1 MILLNGGFMCGV
13 IGVISQKQKNSMGA
27 LAKKLLRML
36 EYRGYDSTGAII
48 QNENGNL
55 FFEKDVGSPTVVTNK
70 YSIEKNSGKIF
81 CGQVRWATFGAVDRS
96 NAQPHLVR
104 CKTYIYGAHNGNVT
118 NCDQLKKWLTEEG
131 HQVISNNDGEMVV
144 HVVEHFFALEL
155 SKFEMLKDVK
165 ATNEFRKKAL
175 QIAIVEAGKMLV
187 GSYAA
192 IIVDPISETMAAI
205 KAGSSLYLG
214 TGYHEDGG
222 KYVLASSDLASVL
235 SQTKILYPIIE
246 NEFAVFDDNSLNC
259 FKLKTGEKV
268 EKIAKR
274 SKLTIE
280 ETELKEQ
287 YKYFMEQEIMSQAD
301 AAKKLIN
308 LYCGG
313 SDLVKYVSDYYN
325 GHGNGHRN
333 DHRNSPENGH
343 QDIKVKKLFES
354 VKNRI
359 IQLSEI
365 VDEKEIL
372 KLSKEFFNSL
382 EFAKLNEIIS
392 TTNSK
397 NFTSKI
403 ASSLTTTDFN
413 NFESSHASF
422 LQEMYRLSCKT
433 KGRDEDIN
441 DTLRRGLRVVDAIL
455 MYDEVRDIQ
464 EKIDIFVDVVGQAH
478 ARGNTI
484 YMLACGTSF
493 HAAKTAAFF
502 FDRVANVAIH
512 SVLPGEFRGQYENS
526 ICENDVV
533 IGISQSGET
542 KDLIDIF
549 NLLKNKNFKIN
560 LISIVNNT
568 NSSLPQEKSDL
579 YIPLCSGP
587 EIAVPAT
594 KSFMNQLI
602 VLYILA
608 LKMRKIKEQLKMQS
622 ASVINSVINN
632 DDCFNILGQIPS
644 LIENTIRTTEKEIEE
659 VADAL
664 YTEPSIHILGTGMYG
679 IAREGAL
686 KIREVVLNHTE
697 GFESSEFKHGPNT
710 ILGVNTVFGFNSIIS
725 LLDKFCNVL
734 GDNDLD
740 LKGMP
745 GESIYKLFKQ
755 ISDYAFK
762 DVVPNSLNEKEF
774 IMFKKIFE
782 KHNFFDSLYSNYPLV
797 FITGPSER
805 EINLTISQI
814 NTHKIRGANIFIVA
828 EENALLRDAM
838 KIIDGRCRFGSD
850 YKCAYICLPKTGN
863 EMYAF
868 FSSTIVLQLLALKMS
883 IKKMNLLDRLEIF
896 DHGVHPDSPKNVSKS
911 ITVD

>member
-1 MILLNGGFMCGV
+1 MCGV
-13 IGVISQKQKNSMGA
+13 IGVISQKQRNSMGA
-27 LAKKLLRML
+27 LSKKLLRML

-48 QNENGNL
+48 QDEKGEI

-70 YSIEKNSGKIF
+70 YSIEKYSGKIF
-81 CGQVRWATFGAVDRS
+81 CGQVRWATFGVVDKS

-118 NCDQLKKWLTEEG
+118 NCDQLKKWLEQEG
-131 HQVISNNDGEMVV
+131 HDVIGNNDGEMVV
-144 HVVEHFFALEL
+144 HCVEHFFALEL
-155 SKFEMLKDVK
+155 AK
-165 ATNEFRKKAL
+165 ASASSNDSNDSDDQKNKIHRQKAFKNAIIEAAKKL
-175 QIAIVEAGKMLV
+175 I

-205 KAGSSLYLG
+205 KAGSSLYIG
-214 TGYHEDGG
+214 IGHNEDGE

-235 SQTKILYPIIE
+235 SQTKILYPIME
-246 NEFAVFDDNSLNC
+246 NEFAIFDDTANLNC
-259 FKLKTGEKV
+259 YKLNNGERL
-268 EKIAKR
+268 EKSAKR

-280 ETELKEQ
+280 ETELKDQ
-287 YKYFMEQEIMSQAD
+287 HKFFMQQEIMSQAD
-301 AAKKLIN
+301 AAKKLISLFN
-308 LYCGG
+308 GG
-313 SDLVKYVSDYYN
+313 SELVKNLNTVTVTVN
-325 GHGNGHRN
+325 GAK
-333 DHRNSPENGH
+333 E
-343 QDIKVKKLFES
+343 IFES
-354 VKNRI
+354 IKNKI
-359 IQLSEI
+359 KYLSEI
-365 VDEKEIL
+365 VEDKELL
-372 KLSKEFFNSL
+372 KLAKEFFVCSD
-382 EFAKLNEIIS
+382 FIKLKEI
-392 TTNSK
+392 
-397 NFTSKI
+397 TSKI
-403 ASSLTTTDFN
+403 SINSINSL

-422 LQEMYRLSCKT
+422 LEELCRLSQKNF
-433 KGRDEDIN
+433 KMKEN
-441 DTLRRGLRVVDAIL
+441 DLRRGLRTIDALL
-455 MYDEVRDIQ
+455 MNDEAKDIQ
-464 EKIDIFVDVVGQAH
+464 QKIDIFVDIVGQAH

-493 HAAKTAAFF
+493 HAAKSAAFF
-502 FDRVANVAIH
+502 FDRVASVAIH
-512 SVLPGEFRGQYENS
+512 PVLPGEFRGQYENS
-526 ICENDVV
+526 IGENDVV

-608 LKMRKIKEQLKMQS
+608 LKIKQIKEQLKLQKTSSPAFTSTFTS
-622 ASVINSVINN
+622 ASASTSF
-632 DDCFNILGQIPS
+632 DILNHIPE
-644 LIENTIRTTEKEIEE
+644 LIENTIKTTEKEIER
-659 VADAL
+659 VAEL
-664 YTEPSIHILGTGMYG
+664 IYNEPSIHILGTGMYG

-710 ILGVNTVFGFNSIIS
+710 ILGVNTVFGFGSVTA
-725 LLDKFCNVL
+725 LLEKFCNVL
-734 GDNDLD
+734 ADNE
-740 LKGMP
+740 LKEMP

-762 DVVPNSLNEKEF
+762 DVVPDLPNENEF
-774 IMFKKIFE
+774 TIFKKMFE
-782 KHNFFDSLYSNYPLV
+782 QHNFFDSLYSNYPLIFV
-797 FITGPSER
+797 TGPSDR
-805 EINLTISQI
+805 ETNLTISQI

-828 EENALLRDAM
+828 EENELLRDAI
-838 KIIDGRCRFGSD
+838 KVTDTSRFGSS
-850 YKCAYICLPKTGN
+850 YKCGYIGLPKTGH
-863 EMYAF
+863 EIHAF
-868 FSSTIVLQLLALKMS
+868 FSSTVVLQLLALKMS
-883 IKKMNLLDRLEIF
+883 VKKMNLLDRLEIF